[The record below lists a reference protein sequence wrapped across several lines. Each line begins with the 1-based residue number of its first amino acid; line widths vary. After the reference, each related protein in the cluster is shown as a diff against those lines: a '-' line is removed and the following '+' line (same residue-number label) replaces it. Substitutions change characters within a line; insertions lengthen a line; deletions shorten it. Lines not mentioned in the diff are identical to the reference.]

1 MVTVDRPPRIVR
13 TYHPRRGRLSG
24 RHFDALDRLA
34 ARYSFAPG
42 DPVDV
47 LEIGSGMGEATAQM
61 AAADPGRRYLAVEV
75 HTPGVANL
83 LHLIDEA
90 GLTNLRIA
98 AVDAIELLRADIPAA
113 SLEAVHVFF
122 PDPWPKARH
131 HKRRLIVP
139 ERVALLR
146 ERLRP
151 GGLLHCAT
159 DDAGYAQAMLETLDA
174 DPGLVNRHD
183 GFAPRPAHRPLTKFE
198 LRAVRDGRPAFDLM
212 YERSGP
218 ERSGGA
224 ATQGR
229 SSSRPRSEA
238 EGSA

>member
-1 MVTVDRPPRIVR
+1 MTTVDRPLRIVR

-24 RHFDALDRLA
+24 RHFDALERLA
-34 ARYSFAPG
+34 ERYAFVPG
-42 DPVDV
+42 EPVDV

-83 LHLIDEA
+83 LALIERQ
-90 GLTNLRIA
+90 GLTNLRVA
-98 AVDAIELLRADIPAA
+98 AVDAIELLREEIPIA
-113 SLEAVHVFF
+113 SLAAVHVFF
-122 PDPWPKARH
+122 PDPWPKSRH

-139 ERVALLR
+139 GRVALMR

-174 DPGLVNRHD
+174 DPGLANRFD
-183 GFAPRPAHRPLTKFE
+183 GFAPRPDHRPVTKFE
-198 LRAVRDGRPAFDLM
+198 LRAVRDGRPSFDLM
-212 YERSGP
+212 YER
-218 ERSGGA
+218 
-224 ATQGR
+224 T
-229 SSSRPRSEA
+229 
-238 EGSA
+238 